1 MEKFKLSNGITVVA
15 ARAAENSVCVT
26 ANVGHVNEP
35 KLGIAALFEN
45 VLMKQTS
52 KVATVCGGTIT
63 SFFTPY
69 QEGELA
75 MTLSKMSNLV
85 HSPYLGKELIKKSA
99 TDIVQHT
106 RDMAPLIKRQLKLLY
121 KHTAFRATSGKV
133 VWDTE
138 SYIQAVESYTAT
150 DLSEF
155 AATYYSGKNLVIV
168 VTGPKLNK
176 ATVKEEAE
184 KYFGRIPAGERHRV
198 KKHIYTGGYA
208 ELSSNGTYNQVM
220 MGWDVTDIK
229 GSPEANVMMSMLS
242 KRLERSFN
250 EVEVAPGK
258 KVSRPT
264 DAQIEVKIAG
274 YYGLRTLRIS
284 VVSAQLS
291 TNEIID
297 KICNNVVRVVTT
309 EASPRRMETSKQWA
323 MTEKLWLFS
332 QPQPAA
338 VEIAWQFFG
347 RDEDMYN
354 INDRIN
360 FIADIQAYEV
370 MYVAREIF
378 SVPLALVLYTNQPH
392 YSYEEVCGK
401 LKW

>member
-15 ARAAENSVCVT
+15 AKAAENSVCVT

-52 KVATVCGGTIT
+52 KVLTVYGGTIT
-63 SFFTPY
+63 SFFTSY
-69 QEGELA
+69 GNGELA
-75 MTLSKMSNLV
+75 MTMSKMSNLV
-85 HSPYLGKELIKKSA
+85 HSPHLGEELIKEA
-99 TDIVQHT
+99 AADIVQHT
-106 RDMAPLIKRQLKLLY
+106 RDMAPLAERQLKLLY

-138 SYIQAVESYTAT
+138 SYIKAVESYTAT

-155 AATYYSGKNLVIV
+155 AATYYSGKNLVVV
-168 VTGPKLNK
+168 VTGPKLDK
-176 ATVKEEAE
+176 AEVKELAE
-184 KYFGRIPAGERHRV
+184 KYFGKISAGERRRV
-198 KKHIYTGGYA
+198 KKHIYQGGFA
-208 ELSSNGTYNQVM
+208 ELPSNGTNKRVM
-220 MGWDVTDIK
+220 MGWDVNDIK

-258 KVSRPT
+258 KAFRPT
-264 DAQIEVKIAG
+264 DAKIEVKIAG

-284 VVSAQLS
+284 VESAELS

-297 KICNNVVRVVTT
+297 TICNNVVRLATT
-309 EASPRRMETSKQWA
+309 EASARRMETSKQWA
-323 MTEKLWLFS
+323 MAEKLFLFS

-338 VEIAWQFFG
+338 VEIAWQLFG

-354 INDRIN
+354 INDRLS
-360 FIADIQAYEV
+360 FISDTSAHEV
-370 MYVAREIF
+370 MCVAKEIF
-378 SVPLALVLYTNQPH
+378 SVPLTMVLYTNQSH
-392 YSYEEVCGK
+392 YSYKEVCDK

>member
-15 ARAAENSVCVT
+15 AKAAENSVCVT

-52 KVATVCGGTIT
+52 KVLTVYGGTIT
-63 SFFTPY
+63 SFFTSY
-69 QEGELA
+69 GSGELA
-75 MTLSKMSNLV
+75 MTMSKISNLV
-85 HSPYLGKELIKKSA
+85 HSPHLGEELIKEAA

-106 RDMAPLIKRQLKLLY
+106 RDMAPLAERQLKLLY

-138 SYIQAVESYTAT
+138 SYIKAVESYRAT

-155 AATYYSGKNLVIV
+155 AAAYYSGKNLVVV
-168 VTGPKLNK
+168 VTGPKLDK
-176 ATVKEEAE
+176 AEVKELAE
-184 KYFGRIPAGERHRV
+184 KYFGKIPAGERRRV
-198 KKHIYTGGYA
+198 KKHIYQGGFA
-208 ELSSNGTYNQVM
+208 ELPSNGANNRVM
-220 MGWDVTDIK
+220 MGWDVDDIK

-258 KVSRPT
+258 KAFRPT
-264 DAQIEVKIAG
+264 DAKIEVKIAG

-284 VVSAQLS
+284 VESAQLS

-297 KICNNVVRVVTT
+297 TICSNVVRLATT
-309 EASPRRMETSKQWA
+309 EASARRMETSKQWA
-323 MTEKLWLFS
+323 MAEKLFLFS

-338 VEIAWQFFG
+338 VEIAWQLFG

-354 INDRIN
+354 INDRLS
-360 FIADIQAYEV
+360 FISDTSAHEV
-370 MYVAREIF
+370 MCVAGEIF
-378 SVPLALVLYTNQPH
+378 SVPLTMVLYTNQPH
-392 YSYEEVCGK
+392 YSYKEVCDK